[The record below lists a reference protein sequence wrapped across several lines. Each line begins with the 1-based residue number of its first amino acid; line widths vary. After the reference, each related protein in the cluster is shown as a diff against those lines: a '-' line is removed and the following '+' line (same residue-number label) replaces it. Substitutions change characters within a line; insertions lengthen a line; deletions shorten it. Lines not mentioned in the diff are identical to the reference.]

1 MAKRKKW
8 ELEKTMKSQ
17 EILKKWQFWHIK
29 PISWNTELLEKC
41 LESPHN
47 SNQAIIILIESLSKG
62 HFQKWKLFEIDRK
75 TEEIEKMN
83 KFNGF

>member
-1 MAKRKKW
+1 MV
-8 ELEKTMKSQ
+8 
-17 EILKKWQFWHIK
+17 
-29 PISWNTELLEKC
+29 EKC
-41 LESPHN
+41 LESPHKP
-47 SNQAIIILIESLSKG
+47 NQVIDILTESLSKG